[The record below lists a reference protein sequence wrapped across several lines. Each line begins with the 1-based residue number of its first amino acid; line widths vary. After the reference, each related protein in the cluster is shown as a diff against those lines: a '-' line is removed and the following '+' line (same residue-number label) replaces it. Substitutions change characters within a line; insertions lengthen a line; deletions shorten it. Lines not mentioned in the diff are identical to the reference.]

1 MEIKQLENL
10 AELSKLTFDASE
22 QAEMINSL
30 DSLVEMVSVIK
41 DADVDGKFNINT
53 IDWED
58 LREDEVVES
67 VSPEIMLKNAP
78 EAKRNSFAV
87 PRIME

>member
-10 AELSKLTFDASE
+10 AELSKLTFTEAEKE
-22 QAEMINSL
+22 QMIQDLDSFAEMVK
-30 DSLVEMVSVIK
+30 DVK
-41 DADVDGKFNINT
+41 DADVDGTFNINT

-67 VSPEIMLKNAP
+67 VGPEIMLKNAP